1 MVNCNDTISHFCNYS
16 LIHFNWDNLLTCQ
29 QISIDVIAKI
39 MCLQRVCVD
48 VHAWIARLMKHVYL
62 IIKKKKKI
70 TWLNIINIARSC
82 LSKSIAGE
90 FHTIESVIRRMQG
103 TPILLAARHFL
114 VRKFPTFTFR
124 FPLFIPS
131 LTFLPSKIPLSD
143 YSSSRRISLRFL
155 TLLPFNLPFNPSL
168 WIRRSIILREIE
180 KVISMLYYIIFS

>member
-1 MVNCNDTISHFCNYS
+1 MSTDINWRDCENHVLATRVRRCTRVNCT
-16 LIHFNWDNLLTCQ
+16 FNE
-29 QISIDVIAKI
+29 
-39 MCLQRVCVD
+39 
-48 VHAWIARLMKHVYL
+48 ARLFDHS
-62 IIKKKKKI
+62 KKKKI

-143 YSSSRRISLRFL
+143 YSSSRRISLYFL

>member
-39 MCLQRVCVD
+39 MCMQRVCVD
-48 VHAWIARLMKHVYL
+48 VHALCVNCTFIWSL
-62 IIKKKKKI
+62 KKKKKI

-143 YSSSRRISLRFL
+143 YSSSRRISLYFL

>member
-1 MVNCNDTISHFCNYS
+1 MIKREKFLNVFHEFLNSRYIFKYIREDMVNCNDTISHFCNYS

-39 MCLQRVCVD
+39 MCMQRVCVD
-48 VHAWIARLMKHVYL
+48 VHALCVNCTFIWSL
-62 IIKKKKKI
+62 KKKKI

-124 FPLFIPS
+124 FPLSFP
-131 LTFLPSKIPLSD
+131 P
-143 YSSSRRISLRFL
+143 
-155 TLLPFNLPFNPSL
+155 LPFSLPKYPSP
-168 WIRRSIILREIE
+168 IIHLLDEF
-180 KVISMLYYIIFS
+180 LYTS